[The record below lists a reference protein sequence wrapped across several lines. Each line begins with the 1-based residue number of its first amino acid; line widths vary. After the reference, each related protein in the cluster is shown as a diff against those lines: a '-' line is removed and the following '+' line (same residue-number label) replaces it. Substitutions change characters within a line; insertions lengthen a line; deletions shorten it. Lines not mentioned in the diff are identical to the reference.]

1 MKIKKLNYWSFEIDL
16 EDGRHIYLKDSWL
29 KSYRESK
36 VRLVLSRVFLQIGC
50 ISIFCGMMLVVG
62 LIGRSELLSEL
73 GEVDDWNCFTY
84 LVYSVGY
91 FLLMISGCLVS
102 LKAEED
108 EKKYIKTLRAL
119 FKQRK
124 L

>member
-29 KSYRESK
+29 KSYRESR

-62 LIGRSELLSEL
+62 LMGRSELLSKLE
-73 GEVDDWNCFTY
+73 EVDDWSCFTY
-84 LVYSVGY
+84 LMYSVGY
-91 FLLMISGCLVS
+91 LILMILGCLVS
-102 LKAEED
+102 LRAEAA
-108 EKKYIKTLRAL
+108 EKKYIKKLRAL
-119 FKQRK
+119 FKQRR